1 MGTHLAVQE
10 NRLTVP
16 AGLCTILGMRQ
27 RCLRSF
33 AFKTMTSYSILC
45 TNPRHGGQCELLVD
59 AASPEQA
66 QQHVADSRPHY
77 IIETIEPVERK
88 FVCHGFC
95 RKHERYD
102 ALSYIVFSAEQARS
116 ICEQLNPHFV
126 IDCIE
131 EIGEV

>member
-16 AGLCTILGMRQ
+16 AGVCTILGMRQ
-27 RCLRSF
+27 RCLRF
-33 AFKTMTSYSILC
+33 IAFKTMTSYSILC
-45 TNPRHGGQCELLVD
+45 TNPRHGGQFELLID

-77 IIETIEPVERK
+77 IIKTIEPVERK

-102 ALSYIVFSAEQARS
+102 ALSYITFSAEQARS
-116 ICEQLNPHFV
+116 VCEQLNPHFV
-126 IDCIE
+126 IDSIE
-131 EIGEV
+131 EIREV